1 VKDFYDIINKQ
12 SFMNAK
18 DESTTNLRVWTRVFL
33 ESLSKI
39 IHEYNDK
46 ELMELIVFKLPWFLP
61 TTTHGQSF
69 NSYLRLVM
77 AVLPHDVSYIHKVI
91 NHVFSSQGL
100 FQ

>member
-1 VKDFYDIINKQ
+1 
-12 SFMNAK
+12 MNAK
-18 DESTTNLRVWTRVFL
+18 EDPKSLRLWVKVFL
-33 ESLSKI
+33 ESISKI

-46 ELMELIVFKLPWFLP
+46 ELMELLVFTLPWFLP

-69 NSYLRLVM
+69 NSFLRLVM

-91 NHVFSSQGL
+91 NHIFSSNGL

>member
-1 VKDFYDIINKQ
+1 
-12 SFMNAK
+12 MNAK
-18 DESTTNLRVWTRVFL
+18 DENNKQLRIWVRVFL

-39 IHEYNDK
+39 IHEYNEK
-46 ELMELIVFKLPWFLP
+46 ELVELILFKLPWFIP

-69 NSYLRLVM
+69 NSYLRLVL

-91 NHVFSSQGL
+91 NHIFSSQGL

>member
-1 VKDFYDIINKQ
+1 
-12 SFMNAK
+12 MNAK
-18 DESTTNLRVWTRVFL
+18 EDPKTLRLWVKVFL

-39 IHEYNDK
+39 IHEFNDK
-46 ELMELIVFKLPWFLP
+46 ELLELIVFKLPWFIP

-69 NSYLRLVM
+69 NSFLRLVM

-91 NHVFSSQGL
+91 NHIFSSHGL

>member
-1 VKDFYDIINKQ
+1 MNPKDDNT
-12 SFMNAK
+12 S
-18 DESTTNLRVWTRVFL
+18 NLRLWTRVFL

-46 ELMELIVFKLPWFLP
+46 ELLELILFKLPWFVP
-61 TTTHGQSF
+61 ATTHGQSF

-91 NHVFSSQGL
+91 IHIFS
-100 FQ
+100 